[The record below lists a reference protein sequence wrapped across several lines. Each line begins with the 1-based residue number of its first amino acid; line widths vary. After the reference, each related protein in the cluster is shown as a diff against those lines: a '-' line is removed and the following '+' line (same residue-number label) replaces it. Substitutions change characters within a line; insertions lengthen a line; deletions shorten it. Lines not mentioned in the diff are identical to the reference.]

1 MNRAGKI
8 RNLATTFLLAKVAN
22 SFIYK
27 WMTSFSPGLNRPE
40 NKADQENTCYYVK
53 NA

>member
-8 RNLATTFLLAKVAN
+8 RNLAITSLLAKVTN

-27 WMTSFSPGLNRPE
+27 WITSFSPGVNRLE
-40 NKADQENTCYYVK
+40 NKADQENAYCYVK